1 MSIFINDQ
9 IAIHLSFVFRYVF
22 HFYLNVYN
30 ILVENLE
37 GKGSRGRS
45 GVDGRLIIK
54 KVLKEIGF
62 GYLRLIQLVP

>member
-1 MSIFINDQ
+1 
-9 IAIHLSFVFRYVF
+9 
-22 HFYLNVYN
+22 
-30 ILVENLE
+30 LVENLE

-62 GYLRLIQLVP
+62 GYLRLI